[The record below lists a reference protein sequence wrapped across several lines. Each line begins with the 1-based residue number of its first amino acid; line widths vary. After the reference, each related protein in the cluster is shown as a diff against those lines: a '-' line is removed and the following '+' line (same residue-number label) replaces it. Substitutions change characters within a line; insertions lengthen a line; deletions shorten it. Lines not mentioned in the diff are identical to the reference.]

1 MDFVRG
7 RVVRSRA
14 GRDGSGFFT
23 VLSSDERSAV
33 ICDGRRRSLE
43 HPKKKNLRHL
53 SATGT
58 VLPENQLQTNREI
71 RQALAPFQAPGRFPD
86 EEAESYVETGRN

>member
-1 MDFVRG
+1 MDFDRG

-14 GRDGSGFFT
+14 GRDGDGFFV
-23 VLSSDERSAV
+23 VLAADQRSAV
-33 ICDGRRRSLE
+33 ICDGRRRRLE

-58 VLPENQLQTNREI
+58 VLPEEQMQTNREI
-71 RQALAPFQAPGRFPD
+71 RRALAPFSRGGGPLSR
-86 EEAESYVETGRN
+86 

>member
-1 MDFVRG
+1 MEFERG

-14 GRDGSGFFT
+14 GRDGNGFFV
-23 VLSSDERSAV
+23 VLRSEEQSAV

-53 SATGT
+53 AVTGT
-58 VLPENQLQTNREI
+58 VLPEDQIKTNREI
-71 RQALAPFQAPGRFPD
+71 RRALAPFEG
-86 EEAESYVETGRN
+86 VEPLSRRGG

>member
-1 MDFVRG
+1 MNFDRG

-14 GRDGSGFFT
+14 GRDGDGFFV
-23 VLSSDERSAV
+23 VLSSDARSAI

-43 HPKKKNLRHL
+43 HPKRKNLRHL

-58 VLPENQLQTNREI
+58 ALPEEQMQTNREI
-71 RQALAPFQAPGRFPD
+71 RRALAPFGEPGPLSKR
-86 EEAESYVETGRN
+86 GG